1 MRPCRSRGGSL
12 MCEVLVGVFQRR
24 RGGVIPGGSTLFE
37 KGTARWVQNYELWR
51 KEWKVQETSR
61 HDLRYDVVVV
71 GGGSAGLSAAL
82 VLGRSRRRTLVL
94 DAGEPR
100 NAPSSGVHGFF
111 SRDGI
116 PPRELLRIAREQL
129 EAYPGVEVRSAR
141 ADGARGRDGD
151 FEVILDDGSV
161 VRTRKLRL
169 STGVVDELPEKPGF
183 KGLWGRGVYH
193 CPYCHDWE
201 VRDRPL
207 AVLNSGEGAAE
218 HAALIRNWSRDL
230 VLLTDGPANL
240 NEERRRTLRALDIP
254 VREARISYLEGDP
267 GEAAGGLRR
276 IHVEDGSSLEREGI
290 FYVPPQRQGSEL
302 AQMLGCEIVAMGQA
316 PAGVKGDP
324 TTRETSVA
332 GGYVAG
338 DAGNA
343 VQSALLAAASGA
355 NAAFFVNHSLVADEV
370 AAAVGAAV

>member
-1 MRPCRSRGGSL
+1 VR
-12 MCEVLVGVFQRR
+12 
-24 RGGVIPGGSTLFE
+24 
-37 KGTARWVQNYELWR
+37 NYDLWR
-51 KEWKVQETSR
+51 EERKVQETSR

-116 PPRELLRIAREQL
+116 PPEELLKIGREQL
-129 EAYPGVEVRSAR
+129 EPYPSVEVHSAR
-141 ADGARGRDGD
+141 VIATSGENGD
-151 FEVILDDGSV
+151 FEVILDDGVV
-161 VRTRKLRL
+161 VRTRKLL
-169 STGVVDELPEKPGF
+169 LATGVVDELPEKPGF
-183 KGLWGRGVYH
+183 KAFWGRGVYH
-193 CPYCHDWE
+193 CPYCHGWE

-207 AVLNSGEGAAE
+207 AVLKSGEGAAE
-218 HAALIRNWSRDL
+218 RAAFIRNWSRDL

-240 NEERRRTLRALDIP
+240 GEEGRRTLCALDIP
-254 VREARISYLEGDP
+254 VKEERISYLEGDP
-267 GEAAGGLRR
+267 DRTDRGLRR
-276 IHVEDGSSLEREGI
+276 IHFEDGSSLVREGL

-302 AQMLGCEIVAMGQA
+302 AQMLGCEIVAIGQA

-332 GGYVAG
+332 GVYVAG

-355 NAAFFVNHSLVADEV
+355 NAAFFMNHSLVADEV
-370 AAAVGAAV
+370 AAAVGAAA

>member
-1 MRPCRSRGGSL
+1 
-12 MCEVLVGVFQRR
+12 MCAGLIPVFRR
-24 RGGVIPGGSTLFE
+24 REGRVIPGGSTLFE
-37 KGTARWVQNYELWR
+37 KGTARWVRNYERWR
-51 KEWKVQETSR
+51 KERKVQETDR
-61 HDLRYDVVVV
+61 HELRYDVVVV

-116 PPRELLRIAREQL
+116 PPQELLEIGREQL
-129 EAYPGVEVRSAR
+129 EPYPSVEVRSAR
-141 ADGARGRDGD
+141 AAGASGENGG
-151 FEVILDDGSV
+151 FEVILDDGAL
-161 VRTRKLRL
+161 VRARKLL
-169 STGVVDELPEKPGF
+169 LATGVVDELPEKPGF
-183 KGLWGRGVYH
+183 EELWGRGVYH
-193 CPYCHDWE
+193 CPYCHGWE

-207 AVLNSGEGAAE
+207 AVLNPGEGAAE
-218 HAALIRNWSRDL
+218 RAAFIRNWSRDL

-240 NEERRRTLRALDIP
+240 DEEGRRTLRALDIP
-254 VREARISYLEGDP
+254 VREERISYLEGDQ
-267 GEAAGGLRR
+267 GGAAGGLRR
-276 IHVEDGSSLEREGI
+276 IHFEDGSSLGREGL

-302 AQMLGCEIVAMGQA
+302 AKMLGCEIGPMGQA

-324 TTRETSVA
+324 TTRETTVA
-332 GGYVAG
+332 GVYVAG

-355 NAAFFVNHSLVADEV
+355 NAAFFVNHSLVAEEV
-370 AAAVGAAV
+370 AAALGAAA